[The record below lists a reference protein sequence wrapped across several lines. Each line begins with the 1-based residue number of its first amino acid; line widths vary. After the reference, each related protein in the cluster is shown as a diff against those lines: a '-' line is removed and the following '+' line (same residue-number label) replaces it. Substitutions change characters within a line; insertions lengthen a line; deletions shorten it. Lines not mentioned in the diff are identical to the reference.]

1 MHSERNND
9 MSMQFVNQRGRKYL
23 MKATIEYTVEID
35 DLLAEQLEAGG
46 ELKDVLEYIA
56 LPNISLQSPK
66 DVDISE
72 VVSEHAKENA
82 VLWQLCDVE
91 AIHAQVD
98 NDDYETVVH
107 DEDGNIE
114 DAKPVEGAT
123 VGASE
128 W

>member
-1 MHSERNND
+1 

-35 DLLAEQLEAGG
+35 DLLAEQLDESG
-46 ELKDVLEYIA
+46 EFKDVLEYIA
-56 LPNISLQSPK
+56 LPRISLQSPS

-72 VVSEHAKENA
+72 AVMERVKEDA
-82 VLWQLCDVE
+82 VLWQLSDVE
-91 AIHAQVD
+91 AVHAQVD

-107 DEDGNIE
+107 DEDGNVE
-114 DAKPVEGAT
+114 DAMPVDHASI
-123 VGASE
+123 GASE